1 MYNVC
6 KMSFSRK
13 HNSQFNQYFQININ
27 TSCSLKIYGEKLTIY
42 IEVFLIIMSEISKT
56 RERRESIY

>member
-6 KMSFSRK
+6 KMSFFRK

-27 TSCSLKIYGEKLTIY
+27 TSCSLKISGEKLIIY
-42 IEVFLIIMSEISKT
+42 IEVFFNK
-56 RERRESIY
+56 YV